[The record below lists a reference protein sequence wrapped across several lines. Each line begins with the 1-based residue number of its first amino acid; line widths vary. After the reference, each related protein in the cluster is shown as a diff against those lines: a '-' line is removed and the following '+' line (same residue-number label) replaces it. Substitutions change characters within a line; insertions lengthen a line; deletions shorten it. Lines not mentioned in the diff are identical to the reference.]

1 MPSPDGDAM
10 RPLTSM
16 RWAVRALAVGL
27 FVVIVGMVGY
37 SLASLVLPGAA
48 LMPDHPS
55 LVDFLA
61 FSLIFIA
68 FPTVGLV
75 VSWKRPENPIGWIF
89 LAIGFGIV
97 ASVFSFEYAGRVI
110 YVGWVHPAVEL
121 VAWIGGW
128 TWAVASGL
136 ALTFAVLLFPDG
148 RLPGTRWR
156 PVAWLAAIVIGL
168 TVLSEALKPG
178 ALDGYGGVLANP
190 FGVGGALGDMASVVA
205 EGGLVAILVVGLLSV
220 ASLVV
225 RFRRAR
231 GVERQQL
238 KGLLYPVGLF
248 LVGLTAASVVQ
259 SDLVWTLALAAF
271 ATIPVGAGIAILRY
285 RLFDIDVVINRTLVY
300 ASLSLVLGGL
310 YVGLVLALQ
319 TLLSPFTANSAPA
332 VAVSTLAVAA
342 AFGPARRSLQSAVDR
357 RFYRARYDARQTLE
371 RFAAA
376 LRDEVDMVALTADLR
391 AAAQRTLQPASTS
404 VWLRG
409 RRP

>member
-27 FVVIVGMVGY
+27 FVVIVGMVGF

-48 LMPDHPS
+48 LIPDHPS

-61 FSLIFIA
+61 FSVIFIA
-68 FPTVGLV
+68 FPAVGLV

-97 ASVFSFEYAGRVI
+97 ASVFAAEYAGRVI

-128 TWAVASGL
+128 IWFVATGL

-156 PVAWLAAIVIGL
+156 PVAWLAAIAIGVS
-168 TVLSEALKPG
+168 TLSYAVRPG
-178 ALDGYGGVLANP
+178 ALEGFGGVLANP
-190 FGVGGALGDMASVVA
+190 FGVGGALGDMASAVSDV
-205 EGGLVAILVVGLLSV
+205 GLVAILLVGLLSI

-231 GVERQQL
+231 GVKRQQL
-238 KGLLYPVGLF
+238 KGLLYPVALF
-248 LVGLTAASVVQ
+248 
-259 SDLVWTLALAAF
+259 
-271 ATIPVGAGIAILRY
+271 
-285 RLFDIDVVINRTLVY
+285 
-300 ASLSLVLGGL
+300 
-310 YVGLVLALQ
+310 
-319 TLLSPFTANSAPA
+319 
-332 VAVSTLAVAA
+332 
-342 AFGPARRSLQSAVDR
+342 
-357 RFYRARYDARQTLE
+357 
-371 RFAAA
+371 
-376 LRDEVDMVALTADLR
+376 
-391 AAAQRTLQPASTS
+391 
-404 VWLRG
+404 
-409 RRP
+409 